1 MSCAFDPANIIV
13 TGGCGFIGSNFVRH
27 VVESHP
33 GVRLTV
39 LDKLTYAGNPESLAG
54 LPEGRV
60 RLVVGDVCDV
70 GLLERIVPGHDAIVH
85 FAAESHNDNSIAD
98 PDPFIRTNVE
108 GTFRLLEAVRRHGL
122 RYHHVSTDEVYLDV
136 LGPRREAGGQ
146 AAAEAVGGAG
156 AHPGRGDRQRQGQVG
171 GDGALAAQDRAVGP
185 GSGIAVGTRAHQI
198 APSMVS
204 VHGS

>member
-1 MSCAFDPANIIV
+1 MDDRLTA
-13 TGGCGFIGSNFVRH
+13 
-27 VVESHP
+27 VVEAQIEVGHLP
-33 GVRLTV
+33 DGADHRPHRAPPHQGGEV
-39 LDKLTYAGNPESLAG
+39 L
-54 LPEGRV
+54 V
-60 RLVVGDVCDV
+60 
-70 GLLERIVPGHDAIVH
+70 
-85 FAAESHNDNSIAD
+85 AAA
-98 PDPFIRTNVE
+98 
-108 GTFRLLEAVRRHGL
+108 LEARRHHASGPVDDAP
-122 RYHHVSTDEVYLDV
+122 RAQRPQRPARAGDFQVSPVRLDV

-185 GSGIAVGTRAHQI
+185 GSGIAVGARAHQI